1 MTKTSSV
8 IAATRAAR
16 STRAKKGAA
25 RRSAKSPADF
35 PAELPATATRAAE
48 PPSRRE
54 RVARDASSAKRAR
67 SRIITRPPPR
77 AASQVATRRR
87 RGVAASVAASDADR
101 AESRPDETTPGG
113 EATKR
118 ARRVASSLRR
128 VLRGGV
134 SKKKKTPPTRLRA
147 PPLPGRRARKKILTR
162 SKSVRRLSSLA
173 SPRAVGTPMRDADAS
188 AMATLLEGHIDTF
201 GTCLPER
208 VGGVS
213 GVASVSSDL
222 RRGASTG
229 ANGKTMST
237 FFEGTKNKR
246 ATSARR
252 GRARLRAAKSA
263 RRLAKSTADDDDQR
277 SLPPFSPALSTGTA
291 AGLRTPRRAAA
302 SLPDEVFSYSGGPAD
317 EAWGDDGEW
326 ADDEDARE
334 LAERERPE
342 LRSPVVAWTPASP
355 APERRRR
362 NRR

>member
-1 MTKTSSV
+1 
-8 IAATRAAR
+8 
-16 STRAKKGAA
+16 
-25 RRSAKSPADF
+25 
-35 PAELPATATRAAE
+35 
-48 PPSRRE
+48 
-54 RVARDASSAKRAR
+54 
-67 SRIITRPPPR
+67 
-77 AASQVATRRR
+77 
-87 RGVAASVAASDADR
+87 
-101 AESRPDETTPGG
+101 
-113 EATKR
+113 
-118 ARRVASSLRR
+118 
-128 VLRGGV
+128 
-134 SKKKKTPPTRLRA
+134 
-147 PPLPGRRARKKILTR
+147 
-162 SKSVRRLSSLA
+162 
-173 SPRAVGTPMRDADAS
+173 MRDADAS

-213 GVASVSSDL
+213 GVASVSSDP

-237 FFEGTKNKR
+237 FEGTKNTR

-302 SLPDEVFSYSGGPAD
+302 SLPDEVFSYSGGAAD

>member
-1 MTKTSSV
+1 MKV
-8 IAATRAAR
+8 DGV
-16 STRAKKGAA
+16 K
-25 RRSAKSPADF
+25 
-35 PAELPATATRAAE
+35 ATRAAE

-67 SRIITRPPPR
+67 SRIIPPPPPR

-147 PPLPGRRARKKILTR
+147 PPLIGRRARKKILPR

-213 GVASVSSDL
+213 GVASVSSA
-222 RRGASTG
+222 RGASTG
-229 ANGKTMST
+229 ANGKTST

-302 SLPDEVFSYSGGPAD
+302 SLPDEVFSYSGSYSAD

>member
-1 MTKTSSV
+1 
-8 IAATRAAR
+8 
-16 STRAKKGAA
+16 
-25 RRSAKSPADF
+25 
-35 PAELPATATRAAE
+35 
-48 PPSRRE
+48 
-54 RVARDASSAKRAR
+54 
-67 SRIITRPPPR
+67 
-77 AASQVATRRR
+77 
-87 RGVAASVAASDADR
+87 
-101 AESRPDETTPGG
+101 
-113 EATKR
+113 
-118 ARRVASSLRR
+118 
-128 VLRGGV
+128 
-134 SKKKKTPPTRLRA
+134 
-147 PPLPGRRARKKILTR
+147 
-162 SKSVRRLSSLA
+162 
-173 SPRAVGTPMRDADAS
+173 MRDADAS

-213 GVASVSSDL
+213 AVASVSTARS
-222 RRGASTG
+222 ASTG

-237 FFEGTKNKR
+237 FEGTKNKR

-252 GRARLRAAKSA
+252 GRARLRATKSA
-263 RRLAKSTADDDDQR
+263 RLLAKSTADDDDQR

-302 SLPDEVFSYSGGPAD
+302 SLPDEVFSYSGSWGGAD
-317 EAWGDDGEW
+317 EARGDDGEW

>member
-1 MTKTSSV
+1 
-8 IAATRAAR
+8 
-16 STRAKKGAA
+16 
-25 RRSAKSPADF
+25 
-35 PAELPATATRAAE
+35 
-48 PPSRRE
+48 
-54 RVARDASSAKRAR
+54 
-67 SRIITRPPPR
+67 
-77 AASQVATRRR
+77 
-87 RGVAASVAASDADR
+87 
-101 AESRPDETTPGG
+101 
-113 EATKR
+113 
-118 ARRVASSLRR
+118 
-128 VLRGGV
+128 
-134 SKKKKTPPTRLRA
+134 
-147 PPLPGRRARKKILTR
+147 
-162 SKSVRRLSSLA
+162 
-173 SPRAVGTPMRDADAS
+173 MRDADAS

-201 GTCLPER
+201 GSCLPER

-213 GVASVSSDL
+213 GVASFSSDP

-229 ANGKTMST
+229 ATGKTMST
-237 FFEGTKNKR
+237 FDGTKNKR

-302 SLPDEVFSYSGGPAD
+302 SLPDEVFSYSGGAAD